1 MKKNFRKYKC
11 PFCSQTSSR
20 RYNIDIH
27 IQRKHPPPQTNNIIQ
42 PPIFNESYNI
52 INFENPSYNEITPM
66 IQPSPPFPSPPF
78 PSPPFPSPPFH
89 STPFV
94 VILNLGDA
102 NDKDKKEKKKISIK
116 QC

>member
-1 MKKNFRKYKC
+1 
-11 PFCSQTSSR
+11 
-20 RYNIDIH
+20 
-27 IQRKHPPPQTNNIIQ
+27 
-42 PPIFNESYNI
+42 
-52 INFENPSYNEITPM
+52 M

-78 PSPPFPSPPFH
+78 PSPPFHSP
-89 STPFV
+89 PFV